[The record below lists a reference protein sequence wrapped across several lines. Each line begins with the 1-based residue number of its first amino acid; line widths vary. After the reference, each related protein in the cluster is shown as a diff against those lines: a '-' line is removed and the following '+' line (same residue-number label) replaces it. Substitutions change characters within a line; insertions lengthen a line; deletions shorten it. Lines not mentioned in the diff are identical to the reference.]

1 MTGETRARGGAKQY
15 NNKKLHKI
23 NDASFDGLE
32 LIVVIVFH
40 LHTVAG
46 KEHRL
51 PCLSLVPATDFVSSR
66 DFLVYSASSF
76 FPFTPSALHPC
87 LLFLPGSSFY
97 FHSRLLFPSAT
108 SFYLKTHALFS
119 ICDVKL
125 AIPWLYTLTSV
136 SIFSTL
142 FQYISSGSEK
152 ENLSINQEL
161 LSLFIIF
168 LILVTL
174 MSYSGVIS

>member
-1 MTGETRARGGAKQY
+1 MTDETRARGGAKQH

-51 PCLSLVPATDFVSSR
+51 PCLPLVPATDFVSSR

-76 FPFTPSALHPC
+76 FHSH
-87 LLFLPGSSFY
+87 LLLCILAFY
-97 FHSRLLFPSAT
+97 FYPDVLFISLTT
-108 SFYLKTHALFS
+108 SFS
-119 ICDVKL
+119 IGDFFLLENPRLILVCDVKL
-125 AIPWLYTLTSV
+125 AIPWLYTPTSV
-136 SIFSTL
+136 SILSTL

-174 MSYSGVIS
+174 MFDSGVIS

>member
-1 MTGETRARGGAKQY
+1 MTHETRARGEAKRY
-15 NNKKLHKI
+15 NNKKLYKI
-23 NDASFDGLE
+23 NDASFDRLE

-136 SIFSTL
+136 CIFSIL
-142 FQYISSGSEK
+142 FST
-152 ENLSINQEL
+152 
-161 LSLFIIF
+161 F
-168 LILVTL
+168 LQVLKRRICLTIK
-174 MSYSGVIS
+174 SFFPC

>member
-1 MTGETRARGGAKQY
+1 MPLLTDWNCRNCFSSAHGGWEGTSTSVPSSCSRY
-15 NNKKLHKI
+15 WFCFLP
-23 NDASFDGLE
+23 
-32 LIVVIVFH
+32 
-40 LHTVAG
+40 
-46 KEHRL
+46 RL
-51 PCLSLVPATDFVSSR
+51 PCLFR
-66 DFLVYSASSF
+66 EFF
-76 FPFTPSALHPC
+76 FPFTPSALHPFP
-87 LLFLPGSSFY
+87 LFLPGRSFY

-161 LSLFIIF
+161 FSLFIIF